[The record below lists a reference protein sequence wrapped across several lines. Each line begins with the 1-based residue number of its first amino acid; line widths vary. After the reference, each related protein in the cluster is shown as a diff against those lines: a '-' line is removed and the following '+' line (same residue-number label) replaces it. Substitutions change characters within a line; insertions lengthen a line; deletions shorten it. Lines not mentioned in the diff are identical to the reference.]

1 MNYKILAAL
10 LCSSMIATSAVEAAP
25 KKVWIT
31 LGDAA
36 YLQLQKLAP
45 KTIAKESQS
54 ILPQEGL
61 LAAERVHLVEVD
73 ESQLLGLS
81 EAVHHEL
88 KRCGGFMF
96 HASEA
101 AGRQALQ
108 PTASLLAALR
118 PSYALDNQSVVNAL
132 LPQMQDSN
140 IAQTIVDLSAFTN
153 RYYTSTSGVNAS
165 NWIKTR
171 WQQMAA
177 GRSDITVEQF
187 THAAWAQKSVIL
199 TMKGTDNADEVV
211 VLGGHLDS
219 ISNQGS
225 GESMRAP
232 GADDDASGIASMTEV
247 LRVMVAGGYKP
258 RRTLKLMGYAAEEV
272 GLRGSQDIAK
282 SFKAANTNVV
292 GVMQLD
298 MTNYKGSDKDIYLY
312 TDYTDNAQNQ
322 FVANLLTSYLPSIKI
337 GYDKCGYACSDHASW
352 NAQGYFASMPFESSF
367 TQDNPYIH
375 TANDTYANSGN
386 QAQHA
391 LKFSKMALAFMVELG
406 SDGAIGP
413 GPADK
418 VENFSGKLTVGQKQS
433 YGPFKVGAGSDFTA
447 VLSGTGDADL
457 YLRKGSAPSTSVF
470 DCKSDG
476 VNSTESCVLNIS
488 SNGDV
493 YLLLNGYA
501 AANYTLKVTYRA
513 Q

>member
-1 MNYKILAAL
+1 MNRKLLAL
-10 LCSSMIATSAVEAAP
+10 MLCGLFAASTAEAAP

-36 YLQLQKLAP
+36 FLQLQKLAP
-45 KTIAKESQS
+45 ATIAKESKA
-54 ILPQEGL
+54 LLANEGL
-61 LAAERVHLVEVD
+61 IAAERVHLVEVD
-73 ESQLLGLS
+73 EQQLLGLS
-81 EAVHHEL
+81 AAVHHEL
-88 KRCGGFMF
+88 HRCGGFMF
-96 HASEA
+96 HSSEA

-108 PTASLLAALR
+108 APVTLLATLR
-118 PSYALDNQSVVNAL
+118 PSYVLDNQSVVNAL

-140 IAQTIVDLSAFTN
+140 IAQTIVDMSAFAN
-153 RYYTSTSGVNAS
+153 RYYTTNNGVNAS
-165 NWIKTR
+165 NWLKTR
-171 WQQMAA
+171 WQQMSA
-177 GRSDITVEQF
+177 GRSDISVEQF
-187 THAAWAQKSVIL
+187 SHAGWPQKSVIL
-199 TMKGTDNADEVV
+199 TIKGTDNGGEVV

-219 ISNQGS
+219 INGQGTT
-225 GESMRAP
+225 ENTRAP
-232 GADDDASGIASMTEV
+232 GADDDASGIASLSEA
-247 LRVMVAGGYKP
+247 LRVIVASGYKP
-258 RRTLKLMGYAAEEV
+258 RRTIKIMGYAAEEV
-272 GLRGSQDIAK
+272 GLRGSQEIAK
-282 SFKAANTNVV
+282 SFKAANVNVV

-322 FVANLLTSYLPSIKI
+322 FVANLLTTYLPSVQI

-352 NAQGYFASMPFESSF
+352 SGQGYFASMPFESSF

-406 SDGAIGP
+406 SDGPAGP
-413 GPADK
+413 GPVDK
-418 VENFSGKLTVGQKQS
+418 VENFSGKLALGQQQS
-433 YGPFKVGAGSDFTA
+433 YGPFKVGAGGNISAT
-447 VLSGTGDADL
+447 LSGTGDADL
-457 YLRKGSAPSTSVF
+457 YLKKGSAPTTSTF

-476 VNSTESCVLNIS
+476 PNSTENCALNIS
-488 SNGDV
+488 ANADV

>member
-1 MNYKILAAL
+1 MGKERA
-10 LCSSMIATSAVEAAP
+10 
-25 KKVWIT
+25 KVP
-31 LGDAA
+31 A
-36 YLQLQKLAP
+36 
-45 KTIAKESQS
+45 
-54 ILPQEGL
+54 
-61 LAAERVHLVEVD
+61 
-73 ESQLLGLS
+73 
-81 EAVHHEL
+81 
-88 KRCGGFMF
+88 
-96 HASEA
+96 
-101 AGRQALQ
+101 RQ
-108 PTASLLAALR
+108 
-118 PSYALDNQSVVNAL
+118 
-132 LPQMQDSN
+132 
-140 IAQTIVDLSAFTN
+140 
-153 RYYTSTSGVNAS
+153 
-165 NWIKTR
+165 
-171 WQQMAA
+171 
-177 GRSDITVEQF
+177 
-187 THAAWAQKSVIL
+187 
-199 TMKGTDNADEVV
+199 
-211 VLGGHLDS
+211 GH
-219 ISNQGS
+219 
-225 GESMRAP
+225 
-232 GADDDASGIASMTEV
+232 DDASGIASMTEV

-272 GLRGSQDIAK
+272 GLRGSQEIAK

-406 SDGAIGP
+406 SDGPAGP
-413 GPADK
+413 GPVDK
-418 VENFSGKLTVGQKQS
+418 VENFSGKLALSQKQS
-433 YGPFKVGAGSDFTA
+433 FGPFKVGAGGSISA

-457 YLRKGSAPSTSVF
+457 YLRKGSAPTTTVF

-476 VNSTESCVLNIS
+476 PNSTEKCELSLAA
-488 SNGDV
+488 NGDV
-493 YLLLNGYA
+493 YLLLNGYSA
-501 AANYTLKVTYRA
+501 ADYILKVTYRP

>member
-1 MNYKILAAL
+1 MKLKVIPLL
-10 LCSSMIATSAVEAAP
+10 LCGVLLSAAADAAP

-45 KTIAKESQS
+45 QTIAKESRA
-54 ILPQEGL
+54 ILPQVGL

-73 ESQLLGLS
+73 EQQLAHLS
-81 EAVHHEL
+81 ASVHEEL
-88 KRCGGFMF
+88 HRCGGFMF

-101 AGRQALQ
+101 AGRQALT
-108 PTASLLAALR
+108 PVSSLLAAAH

-140 IAQTIVDLSAFTN
+140 IAQTINDLSAFTN
-153 RYYTSTSGVNAS
+153 RYYTTTHGVNAS
-165 NWIKTR
+165 NWLKTR
-171 WQQMAA
+171 WQQIAA

-187 THAAWAQKSVIL
+187 NHSWAQKSVIL
-199 TMKGTDNADEVV
+199 TIKGTDNPSEVV

-219 ISNQGS
+219 INGQGTS
-225 GESMRAP
+225 ESTRAP

-247 LRVMVAGGYKP
+247 LRVLVAGGYKP

-322 FVANLLTSYLPSIKI
+322 FVANLLTTYLPAIKI

-352 NAQGYFASMPFESSF
+352 SGQGYFASMPFESSF

-406 SDGAIGP
+406 SDGPVGP
-413 GPADK
+413 GPVDK
-418 VENFSGKLTVGQKQS
+418 VENFSGKLAVGQKQS
-433 YGPFKVGAGSDFTA
+433 YGPFKVGAGGDFTA

-457 YLRKGSAPSTSVF
+457 YLRKASAPSTTVF

-476 VNSTESCVLNIS
+476 PSSTETCALNLS
-488 SNGDV
+488 ANGDV
-493 YLLLNGYA
+493 YLLLNGYS
-501 AANYTLKVTYRA
+501 AANYTLKVTYRP

>member
-1 MNYKILAAL
+1 MKLKVIPLL
-10 LCSSMIATSAVEAAP
+10 LCSVLLSAAADAAP

-45 KTIAKESQS
+45 QTIAKESRA
-54 ILPQEGL
+54 ILPQVGL

-73 ESQLLGLS
+73 EQQLARLS
-81 EAVHHEL
+81 ASVHEEL
-88 KRCGGFMF
+88 HRCGGFMF

-101 AGRQALQ
+101 AGRQALT
-108 PTASLLAALR
+108 PVSSLLAAAH
-118 PSYALDNQSVVNAL
+118 PSYTLDNQSVVNAL

-140 IAQTIVDLSAFTN
+140 IAQTINDLSAFTN
-153 RYYTSTSGVNAS
+153 RYYTTTHGVNAS
-165 NWIKTR
+165 NWLKTR
-171 WQQMAA
+171 WQQIAA

-187 THAAWAQKSVIL
+187 NHSWAQKSVIL
-199 TMKGTDNADEVV
+199 TIKGTDNPSEVV

-219 ISNQGS
+219 INGQGTS
-225 GESMRAP
+225 ESTRAP

-247 LRVMVAGGYKP
+247 LRVLVAGGYKP

-322 FVANLLTSYLPSIKI
+322 FVANLLTTYLPAIKI

-352 NAQGYFASMPFESSF
+352 SGQGYFASMPFESSF

-391 LKFSKMALAFMVELG
+391 LKFSKMALAYMVELG
-406 SDGAIGP
+406 SDGPVGP
-413 GPADK
+413 GPVDK
-418 VENFSGKLTVGQKQS
+418 VENFSGKLAVGQKQS
-433 YGPFKVGAGSDFTA
+433 YGPFKVGAGGDFTA

-457 YLRKGSAPSTSVF
+457 YLRKGSSPSTTVF

-476 VNSTESCVLNIS
+476 PSSTETCALNLS
-488 SNGDV
+488 ANGDV
-493 YLLLNGYA
+493 YLLLNGYS
-501 AANYTLKVTYRA
+501 AANYTLKVTYRP

>member
-1 MNYKILAAL
+1 
-10 LCSSMIATSAVEAAP
+10 
-25 KKVWIT
+25 
-31 LGDAA
+31 
-36 YLQLQKLAP
+36 
-45 KTIAKESQS
+45 
-54 ILPQEGL
+54 
-61 LAAERVHLVEVD
+61 
-73 ESQLLGLS
+73 
-81 EAVHHEL
+81 
-88 KRCGGFMF
+88 
-96 HASEA
+96 
-101 AGRQALQ
+101 
-108 PTASLLAALR
+108 
-118 PSYALDNQSVVNAL
+118 
-132 LPQMQDSN
+132 
-140 IAQTIVDLSAFTN
+140 
-153 RYYTSTSGVNAS
+153 
-165 NWIKTR
+165 
-171 WQQMAA
+171 MAA

>member
-1 MNYKILAAL
+1 M
-10 LCSSMIATSAVEAAP
+10 
-25 KKVWIT
+25 
-31 LGDAA
+31 
-36 YLQLQKLAP
+36 
-45 KTIAKESQS
+45 
-54 ILPQEGL
+54 
-61 LAAERVHLVEVD
+61 
-73 ESQLLGLS
+73 
-81 EAVHHEL
+81 
-88 KRCGGFMF
+88 
-96 HASEA
+96 
-101 AGRQALQ
+101 
-108 PTASLLAALR
+108 
-118 PSYALDNQSVVNAL
+118 VNAL